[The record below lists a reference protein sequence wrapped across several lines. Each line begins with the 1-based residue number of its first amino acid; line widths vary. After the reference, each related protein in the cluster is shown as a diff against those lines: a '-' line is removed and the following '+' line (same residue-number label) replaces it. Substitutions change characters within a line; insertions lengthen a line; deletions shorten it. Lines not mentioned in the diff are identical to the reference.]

1 VTDRELLDLVAS
13 TVREAGAKALEM
25 FRSGCAVSEKPDCS
39 PVTEADLAAEAII
52 FEGLSRYAPGIP
64 VVAEEA
70 CADGRI
76 PEIAK
81 DGKGEFFLVDPVD
94 GTKSFV
100 ANDGDWTVN
109 VGLIRSGQPVL
120 GVAMQPTTDTLYLGI
135 VGEGAAWRE
144 RGGMREPIRARPV
157 PANSPVALISRDY
170 YDENTAATLDRLGAH
185 ERIPVGSSLKLCLL
199 AAGEGD
205 VVARHAPCSE
215 WDTAAAHAVLLAA
228 GGRTELIGATGP
240 LTYGKPG
247 FRNPGFIAWGREG

>member
-1 VTDRELLDLVAS
+1 MSDRDLLEQIAA
-13 TVREAGAKALEM
+13 TVREAGARALQL
-25 FRSGCAVSEKPDCS
+25 FRDGCAVSEKPDCS

-52 FEGLSRYAPGIP
+52 FAGLSRYAHGIP

-76 PEIAK
+76 PAV
-81 DGKGEFFLVDPVD
+81 DREFFLVDPID

-100 ANDGDWTVN
+100 ARDGDWTVN
-109 VGLIRSGQPVL
+109 VGLVRDGAPVL

-135 VGEGAAWRE
+135 VGEGAWRE
-144 RGGMREPIRARPV
+144 RGGQREPIRARPV
-157 PANSPVALISRDY
+157 PTASPVALISRDY
-170 YDENTAATLDRLGAH
+170 YDEQTAATLDRLGAH
-185 ERIPVGSSLKLCLL
+185 QRIPVGSSLKLCLL

-228 GGRTELIGATGP
+228 GGATELIGAQGP

-247 FRNPGFIAWGREG
+247 FRNPGFIAWGARP